1 MIHLTI
7 DNRAIEVLDGMT
19 VLQAARMHG
28 IPIPTLCY
36 HEAVAPYAAC
46 RMCMVEIAAPRGSK
60 LVAACS
66 QLCEEGLNV
75 QTNSPRVQ
83 ASRRVTAELLLASG
97 AHLPLIQSLARAAG
111 AERPATTLPPDDCVL
126 CGLCVRACDELVGA
140 HAISLVERGLDKKFA
155 PPFEI
160 ASAACIACATCVL
173 ICPTSAITLH
183 DITPGTSPRPPG
195 VPVRLNGDASQ
206 SLHAHDPRACS
217 ICGEASLPPVFADV
231 ERLLKTPVQAG
242 KEEVLSP

>member
-7 DNRAIEVLDGMT
+7 DNRALEVLDGMT
-19 VLQAARMHG
+19 VLEAARMHG

-46 RMCMVEIAAPRGSK
+46 RMCMVEIVTPRGAK

-75 QTNSPRVQ
+75 QTNSPRVR

-97 AHLPLIQSLARAAG
+97 AHMPLIQSLAQAAG
-111 AERPATTLPPDDCVL
+111 AEHPAATLPPNDCVL
-126 CGLCVRACDELVGA
+126 CGLCVRACNELVGA
-140 HAISLVERGLDKKFA
+140 NAISLVERGLDKKFA

-160 ASAACIACATCVL
+160 TSAACIGCATCVL
-173 ICPTSAITLH
+173 ICPTGAITLR
-183 DITPGTSPRPPG
+183 DITPGASPPPSG
-195 VPVRLNGDASQ
+195 ISAGLNGDSSQ
-206 SLHAHDPRACS
+206 SFHAHDPRACS
-217 ICGEASLPPVFADV
+217 VCSEASLPPVFADI
-231 ERLLKTPVQAG
+231 ERLLKTPVQAR